1 MGIFELMLVNDELR
15 RAINS
20 NSPSREIEKLARQN
34 GMESIME
41 DGMRKAGMGLTTADE
56 VKRSASEI

>member
-1 MGIFELMLVNDELR
+1 MLVNDELR